1 MIIVT
6 PYIVRPAPSD
16 SLASPTDGF
25 APPSDAARVFRGGT
39 YRRNP
44 DRGEASVVAPDGT
57 RLIGAAGFI
66 LE

>member
-1 MIIVT
+1 VIIVT

-25 APPSDAARVFRGGT
+25 SPPSDADRVLHGGT

-44 DRGEASVVAPDGT
+44 RKGEPSVVAPDGR
-57 RLIGAAGFI
+57 RLVGPAGFI